1 MGLKLLSSKTNTK
14 AILELLRISALKAR
28 LSFNLRSLEKQKR
41 ERYEDTRLSLQNEYM
56 NHYAQI
62 TRKVYLIEQVN
73 QLTAHYSEKVPI
85 KKASASLSP

>member
-56 NHYAQI
+56 NHYVLI
-62 TRKVYLIEQVN
+62 TRKVYRIEQVN

-85 KKASASLSP
+85 KKTSA